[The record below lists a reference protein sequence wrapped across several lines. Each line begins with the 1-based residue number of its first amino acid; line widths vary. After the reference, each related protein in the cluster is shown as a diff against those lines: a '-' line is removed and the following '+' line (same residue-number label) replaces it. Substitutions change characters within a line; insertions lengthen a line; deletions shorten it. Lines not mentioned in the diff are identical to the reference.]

1 MQLDLPF
8 RSVAPRSPR
17 GPVLLHR
24 GGTAFPVHL
33 VRMHGARR
41 YILRVRPD
49 GELRVTV
56 PRGGSHAEAL
66 RFAERHLAWAAR
78 ERARLL
84 SAPGTPR
91 VWRNGTVILLD
102 GEPTAIVLASDGQR
116 MVARAGQIAVPV
128 VDGVEDVRPSLERRM
143 RAVARE
149 QLTDQLHALAAQ
161 LELRVAGISIRN
173 QRSRWGSCSPTGR
186 IALNFR
192 LIQMPPR
199 VREYIL
205 IHELMHL
212 RQANHSRR
220 FWALVESVHP
230 DFRESERWLKTVGR
244 TLF

>member
-1 MQLDLPF
+1 
-8 RSVAPRSPR
+8 
-17 GPVLLHR
+17 VLLHR
-24 GGTAFPVHL
+24 GGTAFSVHL
-33 VRMHGARR
+33 VRMRGARR

-49 GELRVTV
+49 GALRVTV

-66 RFAERHLAWAAR
+66 RFAERHLAWAER

-84 SAPGTPR
+84 SVPGTPR
-91 VWRNGTVILLD
+91 VWGNGTVILLD
-102 GEPTAIVLASDGQR
+102 GEPTTIVLGGDGR
-116 MVARAGQIAVPV
+116 RLVARAGHIAVPIADEV
-128 VDGVEDVRPSLERRM
+128 DVRPALEQRM

-149 QLTDQLHALAAQ
+149 QLTEQLHALAAQ
-161 LELRVAGISIRN
+161 LDLPVAGISIRN
-173 QRSRWGSCSPTGR
+173 QRSRWGSCSPSGR

-244 TLF
+244 MLF